1 MPSYTNGLRGALL
14 MKLPAT
20 ALCFILCSTSFTVNA
35 ADTFKATPVDPEP
48 LNKKPQSES
57 LRDFEH
63 MVELCAKAVRGELP
77 YSQFDAYVEGKS
89 INMMGTEESRFKFYK
104 CMSKNGIPLSPSKD
118 SER

>member
-1 MPSYTNGLRGALL
+1 
-14 MKLPAT
+14 MKLSAT
-20 ALCFILCSTSFTVNA
+20 ALCLILCSASFTVNA
-35 ADTFKATPVDPEP
+35 ADTFKATPFDLEP

-63 MVELCAKAVRGELP
+63 VVELCTKAVRGELP

-89 INMMGTEESRFKFYK
+89 VNMMGTEESRFKFYK

>member
-1 MPSYTNGLRGALL
+1 MKPS
-14 MKLPAT
+14 AT
-20 ALCFILCSTSFTVNA
+20 ALCLILCSASFTVDA
-35 ADTFKATPVDPEP
+35 ADTFKATPSDPEP

-57 LRDFEH
+57 QRDFEH
-63 MVELCAKAVRGELP
+63 MVELCAKAVRVELP

-89 INMMGTEESRFKFYK
+89 GGEGKFVNMMGTEESRFKFYK

>member
-1 MPSYTNGLRGALL
+1 

-20 ALCFILCSTSFTVNA
+20 ALCFILCSASFMVNA